1 MTVVTPAS
9 GVNATTQRFPMRGL
23 AVLAGC
29 VVLGP
34 LMGGLAL
41 VLAYLAAI
49 AYSYALY
56 GPSTLPPDVVETV
69 AGLAGMVLMFSYLFG
84 GAQALASGLWLG
96 FRTWRNGNVSALEA
110 LLTALAV
117 SVLAVAVLTLWQLM
131 DGSTDFRSNAGIG
144 LVFGALSI
152 FAALGV
158 RWVLIK
164 LGVLPRN
171 GASPV
176 AST

>member
-49 AYSYALY
+49 VYSYALY

-69 AGLAGMVLMFSYLFG
+69 AGLAGMVLMFSYIFG
-84 GAQALASGLWLG
+84 GAQALMSGLWLG
-96 FRTWRNGNVSALEA
+96 FRAWKEGNVSARE
-110 LLTALAV
+110 
-117 SVLAVAVLTLWQLM
+117 AVLTGVAVSMIFYLCLTLWEMQGGLA
-131 DGSTDFRSNAGIG
+131 DVRANAGMG
-144 LVFGALSI
+144 LFLGILSVV
-152 FAALGV
+152 AALAV

-164 LGVLPRN
+164 LGALPR
-171 GASPV
+171 ATTSKA